1 MDNVHLKLC
10 DECDMYIVACDYAIK
25 KLFDCYFIVRYRH
38 FELFETIEL
47 IALVY

>member
-10 DECDMYIVACDYAIK
+10 DECEMYIVACDCEIN
-25 KLFDCYFIVRYRH
+25 KLFDCYFIVRYRL
-38 FELFETIEL
+38 FELFESIEL